1 MKYWSMPCMM
11 KASVNENQQKERP
24 GRDATHG
31 MPWPSSCAGR
41 GGLRPAPV
49 CHFSW
54 PSDGSHFFDFSR
66 PIIYVPMRISLHND
80 RFAPDPMARG
90 RAATRSERTLA
101 ARDGALTRQ
110 STDVATD
117 GPAGI
122 AYIGGVP
129 AGGSRVSH
137 PYPTRDSVPA
147 HRQVSRRAIERAGI
161 QGRKG

>member
-1 MKYWSMPCMM
+1 MM
-11 KASVNENQQKERP
+11 KVSVNQNQLKERP
-24 GRDATHG
+24 RLDADHRLPG
-31 MPWPSSCAGR
+31 PSSCAGR

-54 PSDGSHFFDFSR
+54 TSQTSESSHFFDFSR
-66 PIIYVPMRISLHND
+66 PTIYVPMRISLHND

-90 RAATRSERTLA
+90 RAATRLERTLA

-129 AGGSRVSH
+129 AAGGSRVSH